1 MIKNNMGTS
10 MSKLKIKSFDNS
22 NIEIDVVRYFKYKN
36 TNYLIYTLN
45 ETDEKDF
52 IKLYIVKIMKQ
63 FNLLIAKTIKDEQEW
78 KQLQQII
85 KKLVTELKNNELND
99 FVDLSLDNL
108 DNIKIKE
115 ARYFKLD
122 KKILS
127 ILSNEFGESKLLDEL
142 PSMKEI
148 SPVPIQEA
156 CDYKEMYLKLQN
168 DNEELNNVMADM
180 LIELGEYRSKYGK
193 IEGK

>member
-1 MIKNNMGTS
+1 

-156 CDYKEMYLKLQN
+156 CDYKEMYLKLQS

>member
-1 MIKNNMGTS
+1 MIKLN
-10 MSKLKIKSFDNS
+10 IKSFDNS

-36 TNYLIYTLN
+36 TKYLIYTLN
-45 ETDEKDF
+45 ETDEKNF
-52 IKLYIVKIMKQ
+52 VKLYIVKIMRQ

-78 KQLQQII
+78 KQIQQII

-99 FVDLSLDNL
+99 FVDLNVDNL
-108 DNIKIKE
+108 NSIKIKE

-122 KKILS
+122 KNILT
-127 ILSNEFGESKLLDEL
+127 ILSNNLTESKLLDEL
-142 PSMKEI
+142 PTLEEI
-148 SPVPIQEA
+148 SPVPIHES

-168 DNEELNNVMADM
+168 DNEELNNIMADM

-193 IEGK
+193 LEGR

>member
-1 MIKNNMGTS
+1 
-10 MSKLKIKSFDNS
+10 MSKLNIKSFDNS

-45 ETDEKDF
+45 ETDEKNF

-148 SPVPIQEA
+148 SPVPIQET
-156 CDYKEMYLKLQN
+156 CDYKEMYLKLQS
-168 DNEELNNVMADM
+168 DNEELNNIMADM

-193 IEGK
+193 LEGK

>member
-1 MIKNNMGTS
+1 
-10 MSKLKIKSFDNS
+10 MSKLKIKIFDNS

-156 CDYKEMYLKLQN
+156 CDYKEMYLKLQS
-168 DNEELNNVMADM
+168 DNEELNNVVA
-180 LIELGEYRSKYGK
+180 KKNTKK
-193 IEGK
+193 IFILLFLT